1 MFCLVISVDAK
12 DHQHIRDSLICRI
25 FVTYYR
31 DKTGT
36 YCGLSLAPFFLEH
49 LPQLEVLH
57 LDGVDNV
64 VVGGLA
70 VAQQVRFRQG
80 RIGARALF
88 LQVKKATW
96 VGGFFTEM
104 ADNVVVG
111 YLAVAQQIRFRQ
123 GRIGALALFSPG
135 KEGYLG
141 GGGGCLHLDSVG
153 SVP

>member
-1 MFCLVISVDAK
+1 MLSFVLPLVWIQIRNRTMENRIRNTDCNVFPKYRVLTAK
-12 DHQHIRDSLICRI
+12 RVQFFLP
-25 FVTYYR
+25 YYR

-80 RIGARALF
+80 RIGAL
-88 LQVKKATW
+88 T
-96 VGGFFTEM
+96 
-104 ADNVVVG
+104 
-111 YLAVAQQIRFRQ
+111 
-123 GRIGALALFSPG
+123 LFSPG

-141 GGGGCLHLDSVG
+141 QGGGGMS
-153 SVP
+153 